1 MASPSAESGAELTGA
16 QVLASSEL
24 YLILARGS
32 GGAQSPAVVLSEETP
47 AGHTATAPMGTLEA
61 ETPVEPAPERQSSTD
76 IKVKERNA
84 RLRGAFESA
93 GAPRHLGGPPWTHP
107 AALIPRGHSA
117 MALLTIPYMRRWKA
131 LKAGT
136 RRC

>member
-1 MASPSAESGAELTGA
+1 MAPPSAESGAELTGA

-61 ETPVEPAPERQSSTD
+61 ETPVEPAPERQAPTAA
-76 IKVKERNA
+76 KGKGRKALPPLE
-84 RLRGAFESA
+84 RLRRAFEDK
-93 GAPRHLGGPPWTHP
+93 GARRHLTGPPWTYP
-107 AALIPRGHSA
+107 AALTAGGHSA
-117 MALLTIPYMRRWKA
+117 MALLTTPYMRHWKA
-131 LKAGT
+131 L
-136 RRC
+136 